1 MMGGGAQVGGAYP
14 LGKIT
19 LGAAG
24 QNNNFDDLLSK
35 LR

>member
-1 MMGGGAQVGGAYP
+1 MQIKVGGAYQ
-14 LGKIT
+14 LEKIQM
-19 LGAAG
+19 GAAG